1 MRGRTLASAVVS
13 AVLAMGVG
21 YAPAHEG
28 SDNDHTMD
36 NACVSFDGHYGAVEI
51 RKDPEYASVIEV
63 NGLLFRGTAGSGAAG
78 SLEIDE
84 GKLLFSK
91 GGMEIVPSRPAA
103 SVNLEVVEGS
113 RPVAIEAFDAEGRLL
128 ETVKTNLKE
137 TMNASVGLFHF
148 SQSGFVISKVDLS
161 SEGEGAGINFI
172 CALMEGK

>member
-21 YAPAHEG
+21 SAPAHEG

-51 RKDPEYASVIEV
+51 RKDPEYASIIEV
-63 NGLLFRGTAGSGAAG
+63 NGLLFRGTTGSGTAGSMA
-78 SLEIDE
+78 IDE
-84 GKLLFSK
+84 GTLLFSK
-91 GGMEIVPSRPAA
+91 AGMEIVLSRPAA
-103 SVNLEVVEGS
+103 SVNLEVVEGRS
-113 RPVAIEAFDAEGRLL
+113 PIAIKAYDASGRLL
-128 ETVKTNLKE
+128 ETIRTNPGT
-137 TMNASVGLFHF
+137 TMNASVGLLHF

>member
-21 YAPAHEG
+21 SAPAHEG

-51 RKDPEYASVIEV
+51 RKDPEYGSVADA
-63 NGLLFRGTAGSGAAG
+63 NGLLFRGTAGSATAG
-78 SLEIDE
+78 SLEIEED
-84 GKLLFSK
+84 KLLYSS
-91 GGMEIVPSRPAA
+91 GGMEIVFSRPAA
-103 SVNLEVVEGS
+103 SVNLEVVEGRS
-113 RPVAIEAFDAEGRLL
+113 PITIKAYDTSGRLL
-128 ETVKTNLKE
+128 ETIKTNPGK
-137 TMNASVGLFHF
+137 TMNASVGLHHF

-161 SEGEGAGINFI
+161 SEGKGGGINFI

>member
-63 NGLLFRGTAGSGAAG
+63 NGLLFRGAAGSGAAG
-78 SLEIDE
+78 SMEIDE
-84 GKLLFSK
+84 GTLLFSK
-91 GGMEIVPSRPAA
+91 AGMEIVPSRPAA
-103 SVNLEVVEGS
+103 SVNLEVVEGRS
-113 RPVAIEAFDAEGRLL
+113 PIAIKAYDASGRLL
-128 ETVKTNLKE
+128 ETIRTNPKDNDE
-137 TMNASVGLFHF
+137 CVGWAASFFAVRLC
-148 SQSGFVISKVDLS
+148 
-161 SEGEGAGINFI
+161 NFKSRSV
-172 CALMEGK
+172 E